1 MFLGNNIDYN
11 SATQIATIIAGAN
24 TSTVNI
30 AVTDDNIVERNE
42 TFHMSL
48 ALPSFLG
55 PRIMTGNITG
65 ATGTIIDTS
74 SKYCYYFVVCINT
87 EIVDIRVRFTSRQY
101 IGSEAVGFVPVTLEL
116 SRGTSA
122 YPFNVT
128 VTPSEQSPSSAKSKQ
143 AMCIIY
149 IHYKIFTNRWC

>member
-42 TFHMSL
+42 TFNIGL

-55 PRIMTGNITG
+55 PRIITGNITS
-65 ATGTIIDTS
+65 ATATIIDTS
-74 SKYCYYFVVCINT
+74 SKHYYISSFVSILKL
-87 EIVDIRVRFTSRQY
+87 VDIRVRFTSSQY
-101 IGSEAVGFVPVTLEL
+101 NGSEAVGFVSVTLEL
-116 SRGTSA
+116 SRGTSE

-128 VTPSEQSPSSAKSKQ
+128 VTPFEQSPSSAKSKQ
-143 AMCIIY
+143 AICIIY
-149 IHYKIFTNRWC
+149 INYKIRI